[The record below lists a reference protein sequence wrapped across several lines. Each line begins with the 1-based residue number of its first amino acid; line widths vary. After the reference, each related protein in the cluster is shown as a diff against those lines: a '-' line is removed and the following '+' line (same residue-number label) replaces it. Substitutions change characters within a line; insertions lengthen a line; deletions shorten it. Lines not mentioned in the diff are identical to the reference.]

1 VTVNFDENFYKM
13 GLDINL
19 QNKEYFRFFDVV
31 YNDKKNGVVIV
42 NNDSHEI
49 KIYIKDGMLLVT
61 EGPDSD
67 MALLKAV
74 VAKKGLT
81 DSEFSELIKI
91 REEAPDSLGELL
103 IGKHL
108 VSPNFW
114 NKFLFLKAKYHLEVM
129 FRMQNA
135 RFIFEEIEPDVP
147 RHNTLNYNL
156 KELLIETIR
165 NIKDDLFI
173 KKLIPGGL
181 ARFEKKMIQEDNDT
195 YDFLNDTEKTI
206 LSAIDGKKTAK
217 EITLHVGLDYPQVR
231 HVLSLFFLLGFVSS
245 AQGKSRSEENIKYEE
260 IINVYLDIFKIL
272 ESNFNREIGQEF
284 VAVLDQCVKELTDQ
298 NVFLFQGIDLCK
310 APSKEISDEI
320 NHRFLKLIKN
330 GASYLVLFT
339 SFNKLIYLLLMRMK
353 KVLGTSITEK
363 TIHEML
369 NMINYI
375 KKYRRDEFIMRY
387 IEGNLQ
393 DYLMQFTS

>member
-1 VTVNFDENFYKM
+1 M
-13 GLDINL
+13 GLEINL
-19 QNKEYFRFFDVV
+19 QNREYFRFFDVL
-31 YNDKKNGVVIV
+31 YDDKKNGVVIV

-49 KIYIKDGMLLVT
+49 KIYIKGRILLVT

-74 VAKKGLT
+74 AAKNGLT
-81 DSEFSELIKI
+81 DSEFNELIKI
-91 REEAPDSLGELL
+91 REDAPDSLGELL
-103 IGKHL
+103 IEKHL
-108 VSPNFW
+108 VSYHFW

-135 RFIFEEIEPDVP
+135 RFTFEEIEPDIP
-147 RHNTLNYNL
+147 RHNSLNSNL

-173 KKLIPGGL
+173 KKIISGPL

-195 YDFLNDTEKTI
+195 YNFLNDTEKRI
-206 LSAIDGKKTAK
+206 FSAIDGEKTAK
-217 EITLHVGLDYPQVR
+217 EISLYVGLDYPQVR
-231 HVLSLFFLLGFVSS
+231 NILSLFLFLGLVSS
-245 AQGKSRSEENIKYEE
+245 AQGTVKPEENLKYEE

-272 ESNFNREIGQEF
+272 ESNFNREVGKEF
-284 VAVLDQCVKELTDQ
+284 VAVLKQCVKELTDQ
-298 NVFLFQGIDLCK
+298 NVFLFQGIDLCN

-320 NHRFLKLIKN
+320 YFRFLELIKN
-330 GASYLVLFT
+330 GASYLALCT

-363 TIHEML
+363 TINEML

-375 KKYRRDEFIMRY
+375 KKYRRDKFIMRY

-393 DYLMQFTS
+393 DYLTQFKS

>member
-1 VTVNFDENFYKM
+1 M
-13 GLDINL
+13 GLEINL
-19 QNKEYFRFFDVV
+19 QNREYFRFFDVL
-31 YNDKKNGVVIV
+31 YDDKKNGVVIV

-49 KIYIKDGMLLVT
+49 KIYIKGRILLVT

-74 VAKKGLT
+74 AAKNGLT
-81 DSEFSELIKI
+81 DSEFNELIKI
-91 REEAPDSLGELL
+91 REDAPDSLGELL
-103 IGKHL
+103 IEKHL
-108 VSPNFW
+108 VSYHFW

-135 RFIFEEIEPDVP
+135 RFTFEEIEPDIP
-147 RHNTLNYNL
+147 RHNSLNSNL

-173 KKLIPGGL
+173 KKIISGPL

-195 YDFLNDTEKTI
+195 YNFLNDTEKRI
-206 LSAIDGKKTAK
+206 FSAIDGEKTAK
-217 EITLHVGLDYPQVR
+217 EISLYVGLDYPQVR
-231 HVLSLFFLLGFVSS
+231 NILSLFLFLGLVSS
-245 AQGKSRSEENIKYEE
+245 AQGTVKPEENLKYEE

-272 ESNFNREIGQEF
+272 ESNFNREVGKEF
-284 VAVLDQCVKELTDQ
+284 VAVLKQCVKELTDQ
-298 NVFLFQGIDLCK
+298 NVFLFQGIDLCN

-320 NHRFLKLIKN
+320 YFRFLELIKN
-330 GASYLVLFT
+330 GASYLALCT

-363 TIHEML
+363 TINEML

-375 KKYRRDEFIMRY
+375 KKYRRDKFIMRY

-393 DYLMQFTS
+393 DYLTQFKL